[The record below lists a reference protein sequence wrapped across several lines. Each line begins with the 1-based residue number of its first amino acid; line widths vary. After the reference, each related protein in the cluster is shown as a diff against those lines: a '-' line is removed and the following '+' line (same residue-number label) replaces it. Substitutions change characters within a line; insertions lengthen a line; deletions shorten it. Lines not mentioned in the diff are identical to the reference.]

1 MASHERAARGA
12 AQRAMGHGSALAFIA
27 LAVPCYSML
36 GANPSGLDMAE
47 QVEGLLRPTL
57 SLGLDADYTLAP
69 TERPSARG
77 LDGWMRVAQTVVRL
91 QQVECDDDLLGA
103 TEGMVDAADEGDPLA
118 MAALGVMCAEIQP
131 RVSNRAT
138 SSPRISLLPRMAGT
152 PSASAALVSVTSRGA
167 CTGCSRRRL
176 GSSRMRWRSKGSYM
190 RPTRSRR

>member
-12 AQRAMGHGSALAFIA
+12 AQRAMGQGSALAFMA
-27 LAVPCYSML
+27 LAAPCYSML
-36 GANPSGLDMAE
+36 GADPSGLDMAE

-77 LDGWMRVAQTVVRL
+77 LDGWKRVAQTVVRL

-103 TEGMVDAADEGDPLA
+103 TEGMVDAADEGEPLA

-131 RVSNRAT
+131 RWSTRRA
-138 SSPRISLLPRMAGT
+138 SPTAPRDDRAAPSLPIWQVHPR
-152 PSASAALVSVTSRGA
+152 PALLS
-167 CTGCSRRRL
+167 
-176 GSSRMRWRSKGSYM
+176 
-190 RPTRSRR
+190 